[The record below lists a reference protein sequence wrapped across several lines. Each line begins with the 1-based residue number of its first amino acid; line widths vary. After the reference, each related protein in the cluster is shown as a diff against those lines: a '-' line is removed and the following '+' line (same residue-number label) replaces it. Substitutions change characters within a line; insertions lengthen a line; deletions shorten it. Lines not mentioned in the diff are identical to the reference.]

1 MATKR
6 RPEPRAGAAGAART
20 MAGARARPRTGR
32 RSPWLPVVATVVVIA
47 VAVGVFFLVRSATT
61 TAQAPTLPGP
71 AATQQVVESITG
83 IPASQLDQVGAG
95 TASSTIQPVVGN
107 PQPLVGPTGKPE
119 VLYVGAEYC
128 PYCAAERWAMIIA
141 LSRFGSF
148 SGIRSMTSA
157 ADDVYPSTPT
167 FTFHGATYQSQY
179 VDFVAVETT
188 TNVKGSDGQYQP
200 LDPLTPAEQALV
212 NQYDGPPYTSSSGS
226 IPFIDFGNRYVMS
239 GATYQP
245 DVIHGMSWSEIAQ
258 SLQDPNS
265 RQAKAILGSAN
276 LLTAAICKASGQQP
290 ASVCSSP
297 AISSLEAKL
306 GGQ

>member
-1 MATKR
+1 
-6 RPEPRAGAAGAART
+6 
-20 MAGARARPRTGR
+20 
-32 RSPWLPVVATVVVIA
+32 VATVVVIA

-61 TAQAPTLPGP
+61 PSPAPTLPGP
-71 AATQQVVESITG
+71 AATQRVIQSISA
-83 IPASQLDQVGAG
+83 IPASDLDRVGAG
-95 TASSTIQPVVGN
+95 TANANIQPVAGN

-148 SGIRSMTSA
+148 SGVQSMTSA

-179 VDFVAVETT
+179 IDFVAVETT
-188 TNVKGSDGQYQP
+188 TNVKGPDGQYQP
-200 LDPLTPAEQALV
+200 LDRLTPTQQALV
-212 NQYDGPPYTSSSGS
+212 NQYDGPPYTNSSGS
-226 IPFIDFGNRYVMS
+226 IPFLDFGNRYVMS
-239 GATYQP
+239 GASYQP

-258 SLQDPNS
+258 SLHDPNS
-265 RQAKAILGSAN
+265 SQAKAVLGSAN
-276 LLTAAICKASGQQP
+276 LLTAAICKVSGQQP

-297 AISSLEAKL
+297 AIGALEAKL
-306 GGQ
+306 GQ

>member
-6 RPEPRAGAAGAART
+6 RPEPKSGTTSAART
-20 MAGARARPRTGR
+20 MGAVRARPRTR
-32 RSPWLPVVATVVVIA
+32 RPSPWLPVGATVAVIA

-61 TAQAPTLPGP
+61 PTQAPTLPSQ
-71 AATQQVVESITG
+71 AATQKVVDTITS
-83 IPASQLDQVGAG
+83 IPASELDQVGAG
-95 TASSTIQPVVGN
+95 TASSTIQPVIGN
-107 PQPLVGPTGKPE
+107 PQPLVGPSGKPE

-167 FTFHGATYQSQY
+167 FTFHGATYQSPY
-179 VDFVAVETT
+179 IDFVAVETT
-188 TNVKGSDGQYQP
+188 TNVKGSNGQYQP
-200 LDPLTPAEQALV
+200 LDSLTPSEQALV
-212 NQYDGPPYTSSSGS
+212 NQYDGPPYTNSAGS

-258 SLQDPNS
+258 SLQDPS
-265 RQAKAILGSAN
+265 SSQAKAVIGSAN

-290 ASVCSSP
+290 ANVCSSP
-297 AISSLEAKL
+297 TISSLEAKL
-306 GGQ
+306 GQ